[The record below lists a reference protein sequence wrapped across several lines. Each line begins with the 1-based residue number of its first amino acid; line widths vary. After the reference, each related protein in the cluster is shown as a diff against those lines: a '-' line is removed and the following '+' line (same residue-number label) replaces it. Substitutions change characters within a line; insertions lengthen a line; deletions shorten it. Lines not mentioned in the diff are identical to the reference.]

1 MNRIRTIVT
10 ALIAA
15 LALQGA
21 DGATREIV
29 FRYGT
34 TDADSIVYR
43 IPAIASLP
51 GGRLVAVA
59 DYRYCGYDIGN
70 GRIDL
75 HQAISDDGGAHWC
88 APALLADASGDPV
101 TRGNG
106 LGTIEESLR
115 HPDCGYGDPAIVADR
130 ETGEMLMLAVCGR
143 TPFFKARR
151 DNPNQVARWRS
162 KDGGKSWTRRDTI
175 TSEIY
180 GLFDGRKGDGLRAP
194 GGCIDAMFFGSG
206 RIMQSRYVKA
216 GSSYRIYSALS
227 GRHVANDSDT
237 DSVGTYIAN
246 WVLYSDD
253 LGENWHVLGRADMP
267 PVPVGGD
274 EPKVEELPD
283 GSVLLSARSSA
294 AYGRNFN
301 IFRYTDAANG
311 IGVWEN
317 APVLSDFGG
326 VNPNPCNGEILIVP
340 VKDSS
345 DPGNGDAWIALQSM
359 TLSKE
364 RENVGIKWKPL
375 LSSAD
380 YADAGAMA
388 QGWGDLETQTLRLTG
403 LPSGYSTM
411 VQMPDGRVAFLFEE
425 ATYDGKEYSIV
436 YVALTLEE
444 ITGGR
449 FSARL

>member
-1 MNRIRTIVT
+1 MKRINRLYIATIL
-10 ALIAA
+10 AIAA
-15 LALQGA
+15 ITAEA
-21 DGATREIV
+21 ENKII
-29 FRYGT
+29 FRYTGT
-34 TDADSIVYR
+34 DQDSIVYR

-51 GGRLVAVA
+51 DNRLIAVA

-75 HQAISDDGGAHWC
+75 HQSVSDDGGKTWSR
-88 APALLADASGDPV
+88 PALLTDKNGTPVSKGD
-101 TRGNG
+101 GQ
-106 LGTIEESLR
+106 GTVETSLQ

-130 ETGEMLMLAVCGR
+130 ETGEILMLAVCGR

-162 KDGGKSWTRRDTI
+162 NDGGKSWTERDTI
-175 TSEIY
+175 TSEIH
-180 GLFDGRKGDGLRAP
+180 GLFDGRRGDRLCAP

-206 RIMQSRYVKA
+206 RIMQSRHIKA
-216 GSSYRIYSALS
+216 GSHYRIYSAIS
-227 GRHVANDSDT
+227 GRHVADKTDT

-253 LGENWHVLGRADMP
+253 FGQNWHILGHADTP
-267 PVPVGGD
+267 PVAIGGD

-283 GSVLLSARSSA
+283 GSVVISARSSIN
-294 AYGRNFN
+294 YGRNFN
-301 IFRYTDAANG
+301 IFRYSDTAKATG
-311 IGVWEN
+311 SWEA

-326 VNPNPCNGEILIVP
+326 VNPNPCNGEILIIP
-340 VKDSS
+340 VKDNKN
-345 DPGNGDAWIALQSM
+345 PGNKNAWVALQSM
-359 TLSKE
+359 TLSKK
-364 RENVGIKWKPL
+364 REDVGIKWKPL
-375 LSSAD
+375 LSPAD
-380 YADAGAMA
+380 YADAVAMA
-388 QGWGDLETQTLRLTG
+388 QGWGDIDTQTLKLTD

-411 VQMPDGRVAFLFEE
+411 VQMPDGKIAFLFEE

-436 YVALTLEE
+436 YVGLALEE